1 MVPRRALLLVDG
13 EHHPPRLREAIRA
26 LEDEGVTPLL
36 AVVAGGGEKL
46 ADPSRAPD
54 LSLPVVVPASAEDA
68 LPDLL
73 AEHDPEVV
81 LDLSGEPVVTPTR
94 RLRLAAVV
102 LAAGLDY
109 RAPGVTWSPPELTVL
124 TRRPTVAMVA
134 TGKRTG
140 KTAMSGALV
149 RHAAARG
156 RRPVVVAMGRGG
168 PPEPVVLEAG
178 RDLSPAALLAVVA
191 EGDHAASD
199 FYEDAVTTGATTVGC
214 FRVGDGPAGQVGYN
228 NVRRG
233 ISMAEEQPGDLTV
246 LEGSG
251 AALPPALPDAVALIV
266 PATAD
271 LRDLA
276 AALPLRQ
283 LFADLVLVT
292 LAAPPSAD
300 REQVTAVR
308 AAVEAELTALPVAA
322 RPLGGETP
330 RIVTTRFVPRPLGDV
345 SDRRVLLVTTAP
357 EPAAHAMA
365 RTVGTAH
372 DAEVVAVS
380 NALADRPR
388 LREDLEAAPD
398 HDTVLVEL
406 KAAAVDVVMRHADEH
421 GREVVVMDHQAVTLE
436 GEPPLA
442 DCFDGLLELAG
453 SRHAERGA

>member
-1 MVPRRALLLVDG
+1 MAPRRALLLVDG

-26 LEDEGVTPLL
+26 LEEGGATALL

-46 ADPSRAPD
+46 ADPSQAPD
-54 LSLPVVVPASAEDA
+54 LSLPVVVPASAEEA
-68 LPDLL
+68 LPGLL
-73 AEHDPEVV
+73 AEHRPDVV
-81 LDLSGEPVVTPTR
+81 LDLSGDPVVTPTR
-94 RLRLAAVV
+94 RLRLAAVA
-102 LAAGLDY
+102 LAAGVDY
-109 RAPGVTWSPPELTVL
+109 RAPGVVWSPPELAVL
-124 TRRPTVAMVA
+124 TRRPTLAVVA

-149 RHAAARG
+149 RHAAGRG

-168 PPEPVVLEAG
+168 PPEPVVVEAG
-178 RDLSPAALLAVVA
+178 RDLSPGALLEVVA
-191 EGDHAASD
+191 GGDHAASD

-214 FRVGDGPAGQVGYN
+214 FRVGDGPAGQVGHN

-233 ISMAEEQPGDLTV
+233 IVMAEEQPGDLTV

-271 LRDLA
+271 ARDLA

-283 LFADLVLVT
+283 LFADLVLMT
-292 LAAPPSAD
+292 LAAPPAAD
-300 REQVTAVR
+300 YEQVAAVR
-308 AAVEAELTALPVAA
+308 AAVEAELAALPVAA
-322 RPLGGETP
+322 RPLGGPAP
-330 RIVTTRFVPRPLGDV
+330 RIVATRFDPRPLGEV
-345 SDRRVLLVTTAP
+345 SGRRVLLVTTAP
-357 EPAAHAMA
+357 EPAARAMA
-365 RTVGTAH
+365 EAVGTAH

-380 NALADRPR
+380 SALADRPR

-406 KAAAVDVVMRHADEH
+406 KAAAVDVVMRHANER

-436 GEPPLA
+436 GEPSLGE
-442 DCFDGLLELAG
+442 CFDGLLELAG
-453 SRHAERGA
+453 ARHAEREA